1 MKEKILN
8 AFKSLGF
15 ELEEIDNFGHAFM
28 YEGVNYVWMSNTDD
42 ENFLSIGV
50 PGILDKPDEEEVP
63 FYQLVDK
70 FNGMLKYIKLNI
82 VGGSL
87 WMFYERELF
96 GDEEDLEKIVT
107 RMIVQLEMACRYF
120 NKLSREVQEYD
131 GEEDEED
138 GSHVIISDIDVV
150 DEEQNKE

>member
-28 YEGVNYVWMSNTDD
+28 YEGINYIWMSNTDD

-82 VGGSL
+82 VGDSL

-96 GDEEDLEKIVT
+96 GGEEDLEEPVS
-107 RMIVQLEMACRYF
+107 RMIVQLEMAFRYF
-120 NKLSREVQEYD
+120 KKLSREAQEND
-131 GEEDEED
+131 NEEDED
-138 GSHVIISDIDVV
+138 GSHLPISDTDVI
-150 DEEQNKE
+150 DEEQNK

>member
-15 ELEEIDNFGHAFM
+15 ELEEIDDFGHAFM
-28 YEGVNYVWMSNTDD
+28 YEGINYIWMSNTDD

-50 PGILDKPDEEEVP
+50 PAILDKPDEEEVL
-63 FYQLVDK
+63 FYKLVDM
-70 FNGMLKYIKLNI
+70 FNRTLKYIKLNI
-82 VGGSL
+82 VGDSV

-96 GDEEDLEKIVT
+96 GGEEDLEEPVS
-107 RMIVQLEMACRYF
+107 RMIVQLEMAFRYF
-120 NKLSREVQEYD
+120 KKLSREVQESD
-131 GEEDEED
+131 NEEDEDE
-138 GSHVIISDIDVV
+138 SHVIISDIDVV

>member
-15 ELEEIDNFGHAFM
+15 ELEEIDDFGHAFM
-28 YEGVNYVWMSNTDD
+28 YEGINYIWMSNTDD

-50 PGILDKPDEEEVP
+50 PAILDKPDEEVL

-70 FNGMLKYIKLNI
+70 FNGTLKYIKLNI
-82 VGGSL
+82 VGDSL

-96 GDEEDLEKIVT
+96 GGEEDLEEPVS
-107 RMIVQLEMACRYF
+107 RMIVQLEMAFRYF
-120 NKLSREVQEYD
+120 KKLSREVQESD
-131 GEEDEED
+131 NEEDEDE
-138 GSHVIISDIDVV
+138 SHVIISDIDVV